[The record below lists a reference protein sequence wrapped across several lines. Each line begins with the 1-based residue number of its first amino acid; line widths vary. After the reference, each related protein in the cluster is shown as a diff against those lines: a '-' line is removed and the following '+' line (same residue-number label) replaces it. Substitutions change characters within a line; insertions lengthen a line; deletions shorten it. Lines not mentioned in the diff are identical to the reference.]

1 MRENG
6 NRLNGLLEKYLF
18 LLTPVSLILGFLLS
32 EQFKSGVNAIPW
44 LFAYLTFV
52 MASGCSVNSIR
63 DAFRM
68 PSAMLLTFSLT
79 HIVAPLI
86 AYGIGAWVFGADSP
100 YVVGFVLF
108 AVIPLGVS
116 SVIWVSLSKGHVPF
130 TLAMIVIDT
139 ALSPFVIPL
148 ALETMFGTSIELD
161 HMGMLA
167 DLLLIV
173 VAPTILG
180 VLVNELSRYRFKA
193 WSAPVCGPTSK
204 VALCTVIMINAAAIA
219 PYMVELKRDMVVVVP
234 LVVLLVSLCYL
245 IGFAGSLWTRRPDLM
260 IAVTFSSGMRNIS
273 LGLVLALS
281 YFSPLTAVPVVL
293 AILIQQPFATLN
305 NAFMKAFMRSD
316 LYKKITGIPS
326 AEQVRY

>member
-1 MRENG
+1 MREKG
-6 NRLNGLLEKYLF
+6 NRLNRLLEQYLF
-18 LLTPVSLILGFLLS
+18 ILTPVSLILGFLLS
-32 EQFKSGVNAIPW
+32 GAMKSWTHAIPW

-52 MASGCSVNSIR
+52 MATGCSLQQIR
-63 DAFRM
+63 DALRM
-68 PSAMLLTFSLT
+68 PGAMLLTFALT
-79 HIVAPLI
+79 HVVAPLI
-86 AYGIGAWVFGADSP
+86 AYGIGAWIFGAESP

-116 SVIWVSLSKGHVPF
+116 SVIWVSLSQGHVPF

-139 ALSPFVIPL
+139 ALSPFVIPI
-148 ALETMFGTSIELD
+148 ALESMFGASIELD
-161 HMGMLA
+161 HAGMLT
-167 DLLLIV
+167 DLFLIM

-193 WSAPVCGPTSK
+193 WSAPVCGPSSK

-219 PYMVELKRDMVVVVP
+219 PYVVELKNDMIVVVP
-234 LVVLLVSLCYL
+234 LVVLLVILCYL
-245 IGFAGSLWTRRPDLM
+245 VGFAGSLWTRRPDLM
-260 IAVTFSSGMRNIS
+260 IAITFSSGMRNIS
-273 LGLVLALS
+273 LGLVLALA

-305 NAFMKAFMRSD
+305 HVFMKAFMRTD
-316 LYKKITGIPS
+316 LYKKITGVPH